1 MRTMA
6 SSCLW
11 PQETFPAFYCS
22 YKGVFFHPDS
32 CHPHLPHSRH
42 LLPPPTALSVL
53 PCSGPH
59 PHTAPTPFLGHP
71 RVMQPQPQ
79 RCWWARRGCCS
90 PDSDGDAGAAVALLL
105 VLAGAAAHQDVAV
118 LQLLRRLCRQP
129 RATLPARRDRSW
141 RQRHW
146 GGSPGH
152 PSLPWAVLQHHC
164 ELLLPLTTA
173 SHRRAQVLPKRH
185 THHSRPTEGDELLQ
199 LVQLDLTLHGLGLR
213 QGTHV

>member
-59 PHTAPTPFLGHP
+59 PHTLAPRQLPSWVTPEKRSPNP
-71 RVMQPQPQ
+71 RG
-79 RCWWARRGCCS
+79 AGGRG
-90 PDSDGDAGAAVALLL
+90 GGAAHRTVMGILERRSLSCSCWR
-105 VLAGAAAHQDVAV
+105 VP
-118 LQLLRRLCRQP
+118 LRIRM
-129 RATLPARRDRSW
+129 
-141 RQRHW
+141 
-146 GGSPGH
+146 
-152 PSLPWAVLQHHC
+152 
-164 ELLLPLTTA
+164 
-173 SHRRAQVLPKRH
+173 
-185 THHSRPTEGDELLQ
+185 
-199 LVQLDLTLHGLGLR
+199 
-213 QGTHV
+213 